1 MISRAFTRGFA
12 LDCQRRCALLHRS
25 NEGGFRVLASILAVL
40 VAMAASGVQA
50 SDEDLPL
57 NATLLVAARSAD
69 GPAIAR
75 ALQQGAA
82 VNSRNRL
89 GESALIVVLKKDRVD
104 LARALLDA
112 GADVNQAALNG
123 VTPLMAAAYG
133 GHTEIVRALVAKGA
147 DIAAVDRLKKNAIIY
162 AAGEGRTDIVK
173 LLLDKGVDPN
183 AVYAND
189 LTALMWAAGYG
200 QTEAVKTLL
209 AAGAKTSLKDNRG
222 KTAADIAREAKH
234 EETARLLAQTA
245 ERP

>member
-1 MISRAFTRGFA
+1 MISRTFRKEFA
-12 LDCQRRCALLHRS
+12 TNSRRQCALLHCS
-25 NEGGFRVLASILAVL
+25 NPFESRIVISILAVL
-40 VAMAASGVQA
+40 VAVAATSVQA
-50 SDEDLPL
+50 SDDDLPL
-57 NATLLVAARSAD
+57 NAKLLVAARNAD
-69 GPAIAR
+69 GPSIAR

-89 GESALIVVLKKDRVD
+89 GESALIIVLKKDRVD
-104 LARALLDA
+104 LARVLLDA

-222 KTAADIAREAKH
+222 KTAADIAHEAKQ
-234 EETARLLAQTA
+234 EETARL
-245 ERP
+245 

>member
-1 MISRAFTRGFA
+1 MISRTFTRGFA
-12 LDCQRRCALLHRS
+12 RGSWGQRSLLQRNSHDALRI
-25 NEGGFRVLASILAVL
+25 VASILLLAIGI
-40 VAMAASGVQA
+40 AASNARA
-50 SDEDLPL
+50 SDDDLPL
-57 NATLLVAARSAD
+57 NAKLLVAARNAD

-89 GESALIVVLKKDRVD
+89 GETALIVVLKKDRVD
-104 LARALLDA
+104 LARVLLDA
-112 GADVNQAALNG
+112 GADVNQAAING
-123 VTPLMAAAYG
+123 VTPLMTAAYG

-162 AAGEGRTDIVK
+162 ASGEGRTDIVK

-222 KTAADIAREAKH
+222 KTAADIASEAKH
-234 EETARLLAQTA
+234 EETARLLAQMA